1 MGGFAAL
8 LRRRPVECSLARVL
22 IAFLHLGVPP
32 ALDLALLCRALGLA
46 VQPLISALLLGEMT
60 APELG
65 EMTATRDASVAE
77 LEEEDEEEEAPTSEG
92 ASTSEIAT
100 AFCAKA

>member
-1 MGGFAAL
+1 
-8 LRRRPVECSLARVL
+8 
-22 IAFLHLGVPP
+22 
-32 ALDLALLCRALGLA
+32 
-46 VQPLISALLLGEMT
+46 MT

-92 ASTSEIAT
+92 ASTSEVAT

>member
-1 MGGFAAL
+1 MPNLSANAGAYEAPSRPGRWC
-8 LRRRPVECSLARVL
+8 RRGSFSETP
-22 IAFLHLGVPP
+22 G
-32 ALDLALLCRALGLA
+32 
-46 VQPLISALLLGEMT
+46 LGEMT

-77 LEEEDEEEEAPTSEG
+77 LEEEDEEEAPTSEG
-92 ASTSEIAT
+92 ASTSEVAT